1 VSVWCDEESWTYF
14 VGLQP
19 VYRHQPSELEHF
31 RLTIAQLIDS
41 GCCRPCEIIR
51 TFGISKSYV
60 DRTTRLY
67 REQGAGAFFAD
78 RKRKPTKIGGKVMT
92 EAVLSSAQRL
102 LDEGMPKAEVA
113 EQLGV
118 AYGTFR
124 RALWDRRLRKKTEPD
139 PPVDKSGRSVEDA
152 QAGAAMGTACTRA
165 GERMLAALG
174 QLDGA
179 ASRFQL
185 CRDVPFG
192 GVLCAVGALLSNGLL
207 SGLEQS
213 LGRIRGYYTATQVLL
228 LLAFMGLCRIKTV
241 EQLRGQAPGE
251 LGKLMGLDRVPEV
264 RCLRA
269 KIDDL
274 AAEDG
279 AEKWAA
285 QLSRQWMQN
294 DPERVGTLYV
304 DGHVRVYH
312 GNKNKLPRRYVSRQR
327 LCLRGCTDYWVNDST
342 GQPFFFV
349 DKAVDP
355 GLLQTLEKDIV
366 PRLLKEVPSQPS
378 EEELQN
384 DPLLCR
390 FVLVFDREGYS
401 PVFFKKMWDDHRIAC
416 ITYHKH
422 PEGQWSEQEFHEKT
436 VTLSNGETV
445 KMKLAERG
453 SRIGSG
459 KSALWVK
466 EVRKLGSQGEQTSL
480 VGTAYALEPEGM
492 APRLFNRWCQENF
505 FRYMMQHYAID
516 LLNEYGSVPLHDTE
530 KVVNP
535 SWRELN
541 KERNRLKSILTRR
554 QARFAELTLHPA
566 SEDSPEKHLK
576 WEQTKSTILEEIDQ
590 LERKLA
596 TIKTQL
602 SETDRHLLWKDLP
615 KENRFT
621 RPPPARKRLLDTVRM
636 IAYRAETALCSLL
649 GEQGVESAAAR
660 RILQDLF
667 TTEADIVPDQANQ
680 RLTVRVHRSARP
692 VVDRT
697 LEKLFTNLNELEF
710 TFPSTELVMH
720 YELLGST
727 NPKPQDGVNETSQR

>member
-1 VSVWCDEESWTYF
+1 MS
-14 VGLQP
+14 LQP
-19 VYRHQPSELEHF
+19 VYRHGPSDLDHF

-41 GCCRPCEIIR
+41 GCCRACEIIR
-51 TFGISKSYV
+51 TFGISKSHV
-60 DRTTRLY
+60 DRTMRLY
-67 REQGAGAFFAD
+67 REQGAAAFFTD
-78 RKRKPTKIGGKVMT
+78 HKRKRTKSGGKVMT
-92 EAVLSSAQRL
+92 EEVLSSAQAL
-102 LDEGMPKAEVA
+102 LDEGTAKADVA
-113 EQLGV
+113 AELGV
-118 AYGTFR
+118 AYETFR
-124 RALWDRRLRKKTEPD
+124 RAIWDGRLRENAEPEQ
-139 PPVDKSGRSVEDA
+139 PVDKSARSVEDA
-152 QAGAAMGTACTRA
+152 EAGAVMGTACTRA

-192 GVLCAVGALLSNGLL
+192 GVLCAIGALLSNGLL

-228 LLAFMGLCRIKTV
+228 LLAFMGLCRIRTV
-241 EQLRGQAPGE
+241 EQLRGHAPGE
-251 LGKLMGLDRVPEV
+251 MGKLMGLDRVPEV

-274 AAEDG
+274 AGEDG

-285 QLSRQWMQN
+285 QLSRQWMED

-355 GLLQTLEKDIV
+355 GLIQTLQKDIV
-366 PRLLKEVPSQPS
+366 PRLLEEIPSQPS
-378 EEELQN
+378 EQELKE
-384 DPLLCR
+384 DPFLCR

-401 PVFFKKMWDDHRIAC
+401 PGFFKKMWDDHRIAC

-422 PEGQWSEQEFHEKT
+422 PAGEWAEQEFHEKT
-436 VTLSNGETV
+436 ITLSNGETV

-459 KSALWVK
+459 KDALWVK
-466 EVRKLGSQGEQTSL
+466 EVRKLGSRGEQTSL
-480 VGTAYALEPEGM
+480 VGTAYALEPEHL

-516 LLNEYGSVPLHDTE
+516 LLNEYGSEPLHDTE

-535 SWRELN
+535 RWRELN
-541 KERNRLKSILTRR
+541 KERNRLQSTLRRR
-554 QARFAELTLHPA
+554 QARFGELTLHPA

-576 WEQTKSTILEEIDQ
+576 WERTKSTILEQIDQ
-590 LERKLA
+590 LESKLA

-602 SETDRHLLWKDLP
+602 SQTDHHLLWKDLP
-615 KENRFT
+615 QEDCFT
-621 RPPPARKRLLDTVRM
+621 RPPPERKRLLDTVRM

-667 TTEADIVPDQANQ
+667 TTEADIVPDQANK
-680 RLTVRVHRSARP
+680 RLVIRVHRSARP
-692 VVDRT
+692 AVDRT
-697 LEKLFTNLNELEF
+697 LEKLFEHLNELET

-720 YELLGST
+720 YELLGSIP
-727 NPKPQDGVNETSQR
+727 PKPRDGVNDPSQR

>member
-1 VSVWCDEESWTYF
+1 

-19 VYRHQPSELEHF
+19 VYRHQSSELDHF

-51 TFGISKSYV
+51 AFGISKSHV

-67 REQGAGAFFAD
+67 RERGAGAFFTD
-78 RKRKPTKIGGKVMT
+78 RKRKKTKSGGTVMT
-92 EAVLSSAQRL
+92 EEVLTSAQAL
-102 LDEGMPKAEVA
+102 LDEGIAKADVA
-113 EQLGV
+113 AQLGI
-118 AYGTFR
+118 AYDTFR
-124 RALWDRRLRKKTEPD
+124 RAIWDGRLRENTEPD
-139 PPVDKSGRSVEDA
+139 QPVDKSARSVEDA
-152 QAGAAMGTACTRA
+152 GAGAVMGTACTRA

-192 GVLCAVGALLSNGLL
+192 GVLCALGALLGNGLL

-228 LLAFMGLCRIKTV
+228 LLAFMALCRIRTV
-241 EQLRGQAPGE
+241 EQLRGHAPGE

-274 AAEDG
+274 AGEDG

-285 QLSRQWMQN
+285 QLSRQWMED

-312 GNKNKLPRRYVSRQR
+312 GNKNNLPRRYVSRQR

-342 GQPFFFV
+342 GRPFFFV

-355 GLLQTLEKDIV
+355 GLIQTLREDIV
-366 PRLLKEVPSQPS
+366 PRLLEEVPSQPG
-378 EEELQN
+378 EEELQD
-384 DPLLCR
+384 DPFLCR

-401 PVFFKKMWDDHRIAC
+401 PGFFKKMWDDHRIAC

-422 PEGQWSEQEFHEKT
+422 PTGDWAGQEFREKT
-436 VTLSNGETV
+436 VTLSNGEQV

-459 KSALWVK
+459 KDSLWVK

-480 VGTAYALEPEGM
+480 IGTAYALEPELL

-505 FRYMMQHYAID
+505 FRYMMQHFAID
-516 LLNEYGSVPLHDTE
+516 LLNEYGSEPLHDTE

-541 KERNRLKSILTRR
+541 KKRNRLKSTLTRR
-554 QARFAELTLHPA
+554 RARFAELTLHPI

-576 WEQTKSTILEEIDQ
+576 WEQAKSTILEEIDQ
-590 LERKLA
+590 LEKKLA
-596 TIKTQL
+596 TNKTQL

-615 KENRFT
+615 EKDRFT
-621 RPPPARKRLLDTVRM
+621 QAPPARKRLLDTVRM

-649 GEQGVESAAAR
+649 GEQEVKSADAR

-667 TTEADIVPDQANQ
+667 TTEADIVPDETNE
-680 RLTVRVHRSARP
+680 RLTIRVHGSARP
-692 VVDRT
+692 AVDRT
-697 LEKLFTNLNELEF
+697 LEKLFDSLNELEF
-710 TFPSTELVMH
+710 TFPSTDLVVQ

-727 NPKPQDGVNETSQR
+727 VSNPENRVNEPSQR